1 MLTSYLL
8 TLKLWKQAHKFR
20 LRISHKATWSVRI
33 NNSEVRLDKINAQ

>member
-8 TLKLWKQAHKFR
+8 ALKLWKQAYKFR
-20 LRISHKATWSVRI
+20 LRVGHKPTWSVRI